1 MSAHR
6 PPLLHRIFPFLSWI
20 GELRDGSVLR
30 ADVMAGIT
38 VALVLIP
45 QAMAYAQLAGLPPY
59 YGLYAALLPPLVACL
74 WGSSRQLSTGPV
86 AMVSLL
92 TGAALAPLAAQGVNI
107 IPVAIMLALASGVIQ
122 LCMGLLKLG
131 VVINFLS
138 HPVLLGLTNAA
149 ALIIATSQLDKFLGV
164 DVDKSGLHLVVV
176 WRTIVAAVEQAYA
189 PALAMG
195 ASALLLMIG
204 LRRWAPRLPAVLIAV
219 VLTTLAS
226 WLLGYG
232 QHSAQSRDDGGV
244 SAEASGRVVG
254 AVPDG
259 LPSLAL
265 PTMDWGILLGLW
277 GPLLVIAL
285 VGFVEAVAIAKAMAL
300 SSRQRIDANQEL
312 IGQGLANIA
321 GAFSH
326 SYPCS
331 GSYSRSAVNFSN
343 GARTGFSSVVTA
355 IMVALTLLFF
365 TPLLWHIPEA
375 VLAAVIFMAVASLI
389 KIAPVRH
396 AWRVSPPDALVAITT
411 FVITLAAAPHLEI
424 GILCG
429 VGLAMGLY
437 LARTVR
443 PRIAMLARHPDGT
456 LKDATVNNLP
466 TSPHILALRMD
477 GRLYFANTSHFEDAV
492 THALADTPTIKV
504 VILFANGI
512 NSIDASGEESLRQI
526 TQRLHEQDIPLLICG
541 AKKDLRDALHNG
553 GWIDRYG
560 PDRVIADENQAITA
574 AHEFLGKQWYEACP
588 LRVYAGPQ

>member
-1 MSAHR
+1 MLYR
-6 PPLLHRIFPFLSWI
+6 LFPFLFWV
-20 GELRDGSVLR
+20 GELRDTAVVR
-30 ADVMAGIT
+30 ADVLAGIT

-45 QAMAYAQLAGLPPY
+45 QSMAYAQLAGLPPY

-92 TGAALAPLAAQGVNI
+92 TGAALAPLAAQGIDI
-107 IPVAIMLALASGVIQ
+107 IPVAIMLALASGIIQ
-122 LCMGLLKLG
+122 LSMGLLKLG
-131 VVINFLS
+131 VIINFLS

-176 WRTIVAAVEQAYA
+176 WRTISTALSQAYM
-189 PALAMG
+189 PAIAMG
-195 ASALLLMIG
+195 LSALLIMIA

-219 VLTTLAS
+219 AVATIAS
-226 WLLGYG
+226 WLIDFD
-232 QHSAQSRDDGGV
+232 QHSATARLSDGE
-244 SAEASGRVVG
+244 STGRVVG

-259 LPSLAL
+259 LPNVAMPSF
-265 PTMDWGILLGLW
+265 DWHILLSLW

-321 GAFSH
+321 GAFSQ

-343 GARTGFSSVVTA
+343 GARTGFSSVVAA
-355 IMVALTLLFF
+355 IMVAATLLFF

-396 AWRVSPPDALVAITT
+396 AWRVSPSDALVAVVT
-411 FVITLAAAPHLEI
+411 FVVTLAAAPHLEI
-424 GILCG
+424 GILTG
-429 VGLAMGLY
+429 VALAMVLY

-443 PRIAMLARHPDGT
+443 PHIAILARHPDGT
-456 LKDATVNNLP
+456 LKDAQVNKLP
-466 TSPHILALRMD
+466 TSPYILALRMD
-477 GRLYFANTSHFEDAV
+477 GRLYFANTSHFEDSIS
-492 THALADTPTIKV
+492 HALSDQPSLKV

-526 TQRLHEQDIPLLICG
+526 SERLHDQGIPLFICG
-541 AKKDLRDALHNG
+541 AKKNLRDALYNG
-553 GWIDRYG
+553 GWVDTYG
-560 PDRVIADENQAITA
+560 SQRLIADEDQAINA
-574 AHEFLGKQWYEACP
+574 AHEYLDLQHFEACP
-588 LRVYAGPQ
+588 LRVYAGPL